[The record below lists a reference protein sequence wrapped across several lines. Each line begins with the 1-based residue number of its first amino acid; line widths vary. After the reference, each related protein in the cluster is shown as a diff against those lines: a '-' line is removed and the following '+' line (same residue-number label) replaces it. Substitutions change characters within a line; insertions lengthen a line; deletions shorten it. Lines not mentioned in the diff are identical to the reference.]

1 MHYYIKKQEHNSID
15 KNIKKKESENVIIEE
30 KYLEVFQKENQTVYL
45 RVNPTVHMGKMFFLR
60 YIFTVLKFVQFPVKW
75 AFFRIFCT
83 KSNTKQFPIF
93 ILDFTLVIYLTRCY
107 TMPVKQ
113 LQNYFR
119 KEYRRIFQWLILS
132 SGLAS
137 REENG
142 HTL

>member
-1 MHYYIKKQEHNSID
+1 
-15 KNIKKKESENVIIEE
+15 
-30 KYLEVFQKENQTVYL
+30 L
-45 RVNPTVHMGKMFFLR
+45 RVNQIVHMGKMFFLQ

-83 KSNTKQFPIF
+83 KSNTKRFPIF

>member
-1 MHYYIKKQEHNSID
+1 LHM
-15 KNIKKKESENVIIEE
+15 
-30 KYLEVFQKENQTVYL
+30 
-45 RVNPTVHMGKMFFLR
+45 NPTVHMGKMFFLR

-83 KSNTKQFPIF
+83 KSNTKRFPIF

-119 KEYRRIFQWLILS
+119 REYRRIFQWLILS

>member
-1 MHYYIKKQEHNSID
+1 MKRNRYHRGK
-15 KNIKKKESENVIIEE
+15 VP
-30 KYLEVFQKENQTVYL
+30 
-45 RVNPTVHMGKMFFLR
+45 RVNFERKRGNLSVCESDCTHGEMFFLR

-83 KSNTKQFPIF
+83 KSNTKRFPIF

>member
-1 MHYYIKKQEHNSID
+1 MHM
-15 KNIKKKESENVIIEE
+15 
-30 KYLEVFQKENQTVYL
+30 
-45 RVNPTVHMGKMFFLR
+45 NPTVHMGKMFFLR

-75 AFFRIFCT
+75 ALFRIFCT
-83 KSNTKQFPIF
+83 KSNTKRFPIF

-119 KEYRRIFQWLILS
+119 REYRSIFQWLILS

>member
-1 MHYYIKKQEHNSID
+1 MKRNRYHRGKVPRVNFERKRGCLFVCKSDRTHG
-15 KNIKKKESENVIIEE
+15 ENV
-30 KYLEVFQKENQTVYL
+30 LF
-45 RVNPTVHMGKMFFLR
+45 TVHF
-60 YIFTVLKFVQFPVKW
+60 Y
-75 AFFRIFCT
+75 CT
-83 KSNTKQFPIF
+83 KVRTIPIF